1 MVGKRFHALLHGEDL
16 PSPPRQKRSIGHQ
29 HVLAPEQRSVHRAKT
44 VMQELLIKAARRLRQ
59 ENLFAAASPSISNGL
74 RIRGIGSMIHP
85 H

>member
-1 MVGKRFHALLHGEDL
+1 
-16 PSPPRQKRSIGHQ
+16 
-29 HVLAPEQRSVHRAKT
+29 
-44 VMQELLIKAARRLRQ
+44 MQELLIKAARRLRQ